1 MKRIHYLFPILIS
14 LVGIT
19 LLTSCN
25 RGKDN
30 LTDLEVPFQL
40 SATLTN
46 LGSSDLQTL
55 TLASGTLAV
64 NNALLRLDDFE
75 FDLQLDGMAVT
86 ELSYFLEDEA
96 GQNEGDTGEIEADD
110 EGDEAYEID
119 NAEPV
124 WY

>member
-1 MKRIHYLFPILIS
+1 
-14 LVGIT
+14 
-19 LLTSCN
+19 
-25 RGKDN
+25 
-30 LTDLEVPFQL
+30 
-40 SATLTN
+40 
-46 LGSSDLQTL
+46 
-55 TLASGTLAV
+55 
-64 NNALLRLDDFE
+64 
-75 FDLQLDGMAVT
+75 MAVT